1 MDLSSLLLIIAARLL
16 HDLAL
21 PESVWITHQNL
32 LFGLQSHLVE
42 LCRVVAADAG
52 AGRATVSVI
61 GEAFAIE
68 LEAAA
73 LTTVAGL
80 ICHE

>member
-1 MDLSSLLLIIAARLL
+1 MLFGLL
-16 HDLAL
+16 HNLAL
-21 PESVWITHQNL
+21 PESVRITHQDL

-42 LCRVVAADAG
+42 LCRVIAAYAG

-73 LTTVAGL
+73 FATIAGL

>member
-1 MDLSSLLLIIAARLL
+1 MLLIARQLL
-16 HDLAL
+16 HNLTL
-21 PESVWITHQNL
+21 PESVWISHQDL

-61 GEAFAIE
+61 GKALAVE

-73 LTTVAGL
+73 FTTVAGL
-80 ICHE
+80 VCHE